1 MNKMW
6 KLLSEAR
13 DACIKIKS
21 SQKVTSS
28 ELESVFKI
36 YWYENK
42 EEDLSSSAFETI
54 VESVNY
60 VVENILLDFLT
71 DGLKNWKWLFA
82 NILVD
87 DILNW
92 WMTLKSII
100 YDPCSFLSNNIKIK
114 DKEVRETLNDLLK
127 EKIEDELNDSD
138 SSNFESLDISDL
150 QNISGALETI
160 DYLEEDTRNNI
171 KSAVSIALYWK
182 ASLELEKISEKFRKD
197 IIEATKSWNPTFD
210 AKSYKEEFIDKTR
223 ELENDK
229 IVRWTP
235 AEDLLQEC
243 KLSFESEF
251 DKYVSEL
258 IDAIIEW
265 KLADELDNFNNEW
278 EIDDYIE
285 SSNDTAYTNINRLL
299 NEINKE
305 EIKNEFEKK
314 LNDKIKAARLICKSK
329 APKVKTITDEIGNQY
344 AVFKTEE
351 FPIAHREEKKCTWKI
366 EPKRLSNGNVLI
378 TFKDLASG
386 KVLEPND
393 SKRLRSE
400 NPYELTVQEWKELD
414 KEIKESQ
421 KFSKEITALK
431 LKLKTTKDKWE
442 KIELQ
447 KKISEYVEKIPYYLK
462 IRDRLKIFD
471 QFIWDY
477 VQDKVPRFDPDTI
490 KITPDI
496 MENLREMAECAKTML
511 LWQKDALIIEWE
523 AWVWKNV
530 LIDIFAHFTNRPVFV
545 FACGKKTDWHD
556 LTYQWVLDENGSK
569 KLNSKIYE
577 AIHTPWA
584 ILVLDEINTLD
595 AWVIKMLNGLF
606 DKRKTLVSP
615 EAGGGDAKAL
625 PDVLLFGTMNPV
637 GYWWTQQLPQDVDSR
652 FHHIIHDY
660 DRMFNKEWWV
670 SYSDAL
676 RTYWNVNYFWKIA
689 SWNGMRK
696 EEVELY
702 EQALLDKKMWNKLSK
717 KKQEILERFKP
728 ISDADFI
735 RAWNQL
741 FIAKNERKVVEEF
754 WLTFVEGMK
763 DIYTIVL
770 FSNYIRMRHK
780 IKQYGIESDDLP
792 RFSET
797 DDLFEEKSFSPR
809 LAIQALEQ
817 LNNGNEIS
825 SAKQAVIQ
833 TYVQQ
838 ISNVE
843 KRTKIAQ
850 FLEMMNNE
858 ILEKHLKDEEVQ
870 KIIFAQK
877 PDEVS

>member
-13 DACIKIKS
+13 DACFKIRS
-21 SQKVTSS
+21 SQKITSS

-42 EEDLSSSAFETI
+42 EEDISSAFEII
-54 VESVNY
+54 VETVNY
-60 VVENILLDFLT
+60 VVENMLLDFLT
-71 DGLKNWKWLFA
+71 DGLKNWKWSFA

-92 WMTLKSII
+92 WTTLKSII
-100 YDPCSFLSNNIKIK
+100 DDPCSFLSNNIKIK
-114 DKEVRETLNDLLK
+114 DREVRETLNDLLK
-127 EKIEDELNDSD
+127 EKIKNELNVSD
-138 SSNFESLDISDL
+138 SPNFKSLDISDL
-150 QNISGALETI
+150 QNISGALETV
-160 DYLEEDTRNNI
+160 DYLEEDTRNNV
-171 KSAVSIALYWK
+171 KSAISIALYWK
-182 ASLELEKISEKFRKD
+182 ASLELEKVSEKFRKD
-197 IIEATKSWNPTFD
+197 ITEATNNWNPTFD
-210 AKSYKEEFIDKTR
+210 AKLYKEEFIDKTR

-229 IVRWTP
+229 IVRGTP
-235 AEDLLQEC
+235 AENLLQEC

-251 DKYVSEL
+251 DKSLSKL
-258 IDAIIEW
+258 INVIIEW

-278 EIDDYIE
+278 EIDSYIE
-285 SSNDTAYTNINRLL
+285 SSNSTAYANINRLI
-299 NEINKE
+299 NEINKKE
-305 EIKNEFEKK
+305 TKDKFNKE
-314 LNDKIKAARLICKSK
+314 LNNKIKAARLICKSK
-329 APKVKTITDEIGNQY
+329 APKVKIITDETGNQY

-351 FPIAHREEKKCTWKI
+351 FPIAHRKEKKCNWKI

-378 TFKDLASG
+378 TFKDLTSG

-400 NPYELTVQEWKELD
+400 NPYELTTQEWKEL
-414 KEIKESQ
+414 ENQIKESNKLLREIENIKQ
-421 KFSKEITALK
+421 KLQTTTDEAQKNELK
-431 LKLKTTKDKWE
+431 
-442 KIELQ
+442 
-447 KKISEYVEKIPYYLK
+447 KKFYECIEKIPHFIK
-462 IRDRLKIFD
+462 VRNKLKIFNK
-471 QFIWDY
+471 FMWDY
-477 VQDKVPRFDPDTI
+477 IQDKVPDFDPDTI

-577 AIHTPWA
+577 AINTPWA

-615 EAGGGDAKAL
+615 EAWGGDAKSL

-676 RTYWNVNYFWKIA
+676 RTYWNVNYFWKIV

-780 IKQYGIESDDLP
+780 IKQFGIESNDLP
-792 RFSET
+792 RSSAT

-825 SAKQAVIQ
+825 SAKQSVIQ

-838 ISNVE
+838 ISNVGN
-843 KRTKIAQ
+843 RAKIAQ
-850 FLEMMNNE
+850 FLEMMSNE
-858 ILEKHLKDEEVQ
+858 ILEEQLKNKEVQ
-870 KIIFAQK
+870 KILFAQK
-877 PDEVS
+877 PDEVN